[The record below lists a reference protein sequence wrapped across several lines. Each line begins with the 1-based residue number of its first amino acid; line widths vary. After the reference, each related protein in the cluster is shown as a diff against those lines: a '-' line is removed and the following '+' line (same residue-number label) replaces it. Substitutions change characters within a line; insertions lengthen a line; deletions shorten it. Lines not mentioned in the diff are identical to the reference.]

1 MFETDLRPHVGRYNH
16 RKDEKERFAREYKSC
31 KTERFELLGDSFHI

>member
-1 MFETDLRPHVGRYNH
+1 MLLETIIG
-16 RKDEKERFAREYKSC
+16 KDENERFATSF